1 MELIASRGKGY
12 RPAEK
17 NKSDDSPLGLIA
29 IDSLFS
35 PVKKVSYTIENARE
49 GKSLDYDYGPGA
61 YKMTLRF
68 DETAFITSDLIWS
81 ELNDDQN
88 RGTGVFGEEA
98 PRFEFDAVT
107 QAALNELANK

>member
-1 MELIASRGKGY
+1 
-12 RPAEK
+12 
-17 NKSDDSPLGLIA
+17 
-29 IDSLFS
+29 
-35 PVKKVSYTIENARE
+35 
-49 GKSLDYDYGPGA
+49 
-61 YKMTLRF
+61 MTLRF

-107 QAALNELANK
+107 QAALAELANK